1 MPTKY
6 RTFRAA
12 VVEKRGRRCMYCG
25 TGPLRRKALRL
36 DYVKP
41 VSEDNPHDPDCVVV
55 ACSTCLDRK
64 GHRAPLQYANERVTA
79 LRRELSILTALQ
91 ARFSE

>member
-1 MPTKY
+1 MPSNRQK
-6 RTFRAA
+6 FRAA
-12 VVEKRGRRCMYCG
+12 VVAKRGRRCMYCG
-25 TGPLRRKALRL
+25 SGPLHRKALRL

-41 VSEDNPHDPDCVVV
+41 VSEDNLHDPDCVVV

-64 GHRAPLQYANERVTA
+64 GRRAPLQYADERVAA

-91 ARFSE
+91 ARFAE